1 MQSYTSF
8 SILDSVDSTNN
19 YAMSRV
25 HEGMAKHGSAWF
37 ALHQTAGKGQRGKAW
52 QSLPG
57 SNITFS
63 LIIEPDP
70 AFFVHHFSFNATVA
84 LACINFL
91 YSITGENFKLK
102 WPNDIYWRDRK
113 AGGILIENVL
123 QGNNWK
129 WCVVG
134 IGINVNQTHF
144 DGVTNAVS
152 IKKITGK
159 DYEPITLAKQLH
171 ALILEKI
178 DQMRLMP
185 SESIMQDYNNVL
197 YKKDEEVQLKK
208 DNIIF
213 KTRIKEVNEYGNLLT
228 QDVMERS
235 FAFGEVEWI
244 QVIEDD

>member
-1 MQSYTSF
+1 MQSYASF

-19 YAMSRV
+19 YAMARV

-37 ALHQTAGKGQRGKAW
+37 ARHQTAGKGQRGKAW

-63 LIIEPDP
+63 LIIKPDP
-70 AFFVHHFSFNATVA
+70 TFFVHHFSFNATVA

-91 YSITGENFKLK
+91 HSITGENYKLK

-129 WCVVG
+129 WCVLG

-144 DGVTNAVS
+144 EEVSNAVS
-152 IKKITGK
+152 LKNITGK

-171 ALILEKI
+171 KMILERN
-178 DQMRLMP
+178 DQMK
-185 SESIMQDYNNVL
+185 SISSKSIMQDYNNVL
-197 YKKDEEVQLKK
+197 YKKEEEVQLKK

-235 FAFGEVEWI
+235 FVFGEVAWI
-244 QVIEDD
+244 PEINVD